1 MQQFPQREW
10 LNDEVHARPHVEL
23 HASEQLSYLALLVN
37 REEREQESEHL
48 HSLCRYYNI
57 TSELADKRRGVFVDM
72 GAFRMKVERHEEF
85 TSYMFIRPGQPEALF
100 DNPVSAGL
108 PQEWLDNL
116 PGQLLVGAQVSIVA
130 GAKEE
135 FDTTPQALSVH
146 FSGNRVIGSK
156 IAAGAGEAFTD
167 FHIHQDGYSRFLI
180 LNHQMSPG
188 QAGRAMQRLL
198 EIETYRM
205 MALLALPQ
213 ARPLLPDLKEA
224 DAQLIKITAALD
236 DESSDSDEH
245 LLDQLTELAG
255 VIESRISATY
265 ARFNATRNY
274 ASLVSIRLEELR
286 EARIEG
292 LPTFSEFLNKR
303 LNPAMRTCDAVD
315 NWLHQ
320 LSNRIGHANQL
331 LRTRIDVRREQQ
343 NLELMRQLNRRSEIQ
358 LRLQQTIESLS
369 VAAIT
374 YAAVS
379 LIGLVMNGLK
389 SLGLPVNSDLIMALS
404 IPVIGYL
411 VYIGA
416 GFLRDAFKQDDQA
429 KS

>member
-23 HASEQLSYLALLVN
+23 YAPEQLSYLALLVN
-37 REEREQESEHL
+37 RDEREQESEYL
-48 HSLCRYYNI
+48 HRLCRHYNI
-57 TSELADKRRGVFVDM
+57 TKELTDKRRGLFADL
-72 GAFRMKVERHEEF
+72 GEFRMKVERHEEF
-85 TSYMFIRPGQPEALF
+85 TSYMFFRPCQPGTLF
-100 DNPVSAGL
+100 DSPVSDIL
-108 PQEWLDNL
+108 PQDWLDNL
-116 PGQLLVGAQVSIVA
+116 PGQLLVAAQVAIVP
-130 GAKEE
+130 GTGHVL
-135 FDTTPQALSVH
+135 DTTPQGLSSY
-146 FSGNRVIGSK
+146 FSGNRVVGAK
-156 IAAGAGEAFTD
+156 ISAGAGEAFTD
-167 FHIHQDGYSRFLI
+167 FRIHEDGYSRFLI
-180 LNHQMSPG
+180 FNHQLSPG

-205 MALLALPQ
+205 MALLGLPE

-224 DAQLIKITAALD
+224 DAQLVEITAALE
-236 DESSDSDEH
+236 DETSESDEH

-255 VIESRISATY
+255 VIENRISATY

-274 ASLVSIRLEELR
+274 ASLVDIRLEELR
-286 EARIEG
+286 ETRIEG
-292 LPTFSEFLNKR
+292 LPTFSEFLNRR

-320 LSNRIGHANQL
+320 LSSRIGHANQL

-358 LRLQQTIESLS
+358 LRLQQTIETLS

-389 SLGLPVNSDLIMALS
+389 SLGLPINTDLIMALS

-411 VYIGA
+411 VYLGA
-416 GFLRDAFKQDDQA
+416 GFLREAFKQNNPY
-429 KS
+429 

>member
-1 MQQFPQREW
+1 MQQYPQREW

-23 HASEQLSYLALLVN
+23 HAPEQLSYLALLVN
-37 REEREQESEHL
+37 REERERENDHL
-48 HSLCRYYNI
+48 HGLCRHFNI
-57 TSELADKRRGVFVDM
+57 TNELTDKRRGLFADL
-72 GAFRMKVERHEEF
+72 GKFRLKVERHEEF
-85 TSYMFIRPGQPEALF
+85 TSYMFFRPCRPETLF
-100 DNPVSAGL
+100 DNPVSESL

-116 PGQLLVGAQVSIVA
+116 PGQLLVAAQVAIVP
-130 GAKEE
+130 GSGQVL
-135 FDTTPQALSVH
+135 DTTPQGLSAL
-146 FSGNRVIGSK
+146 FSGNRVIGAK

-167 FHIHQDGYSRFLI
+167 FRIGEDGYSRFLI
-180 LNHQMSPG
+180 FTHQLSSG

-205 MALLALPQ
+205 MALLALPE

-224 DAQLIKITAALD
+224 DAQLVKITAALD
-236 DESSDSDEH
+236 DETCESDER
-245 LLDQLTELAG
+245 LLEQLTDLAG
-255 VIESRISATY
+255 VIENRISATY

-286 EARIEG
+286 ETRIEG
-292 LPTFSEFLNKR
+292 LPTFSEFLNRR

-320 LSNRIGHANQL
+320 LSKRIGHANQL

-379 LIGLVMNGLK
+379 LVGLVMNGLK
-389 SLGLPVNSDLIMALS
+389 SLGLPVNADLIMALS

-411 VYIGA
+411 VYLGA
-416 GFLRDAFKQDDQA
+416 GFLREAFKQD
-429 KS
+429 SGS